1 MTKTYKKYNHFTM
14 IFPEFLNDLIRR
26 ECYEMR
32 VSRQEY
38 IRSIVRAHLSK
49 KYGKDVFLE
58 QHEIKD
64 DIRKGKP

>member
-1 MTKTYKKYNHFTM
+1 MTKTHKKYNHFTM

-32 VSRQEY
+32 VSRQEF
-38 IRSIVRAHLSK
+38 IRGIVRAHLSK

-58 QHEIKD
+58 QDEIREI
-64 DIRKGKP
+64 IRRGRP